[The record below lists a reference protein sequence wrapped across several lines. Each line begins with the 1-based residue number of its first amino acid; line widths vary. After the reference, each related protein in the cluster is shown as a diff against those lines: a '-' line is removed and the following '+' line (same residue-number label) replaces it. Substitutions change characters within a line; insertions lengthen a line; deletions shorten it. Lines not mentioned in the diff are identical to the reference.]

1 LWSIVNDT
9 YVYPDFNGLDWNA
22 IRQEYRQKIEA
33 GLTNEQFYLALSEL
47 ITQLGDDHS
56 FLLDPQQVAEQEAE
70 YLGTYDYVGIGV
82 LISAVPER
90 KHAVILSVFPDS
102 PAEAAG
108 LQPRDSIISVDET
121 PILDEN
127 GFLRDIVRGT
137 EGTSITVMVQTPGE
151 DPREIR
157 VTRHHITGD
166 VPVVYSVITT
176 PEGKRMGYIPIGDI
190 R

>member
-90 KHAVILSVFPDS
+90 KHL
-102 PAEAAG
+102 G
-108 LQPRDSIISVDET
+108 
-121 PILDEN
+121 
-127 GFLRDIVRGT
+127 GW
-137 EGTSITVMVQTPGE
+137 
-151 DPREIR
+151 DPNS
-157 VTRHHITGD
+157 G
-166 VPVVYSVITT
+166 
-176 PEGKRMGYIPIGDI
+176 
-190 R
+190 